1 MQNRQGTELA
11 AVKMCNNPVTTIRAK
26 TTPYP
31 ISHLT
36 SLGLVVVLG
45 LTSVGVMANAI
56 VPAAAHAYVSRINVV
71 LDVQPGETFETFLSR
86 AEGVARAAVQ
96 RSFNRDILI
105 TEVYA
110 IVVAQKNG
118 GSVQVLSIQVSRNQW
133 RNFPDPHRWAT
144 YYQNAKFLLGFGGS
158 PATR

>member
-11 AVKMCNNPVTTIRAK
+11 AVKMCNHPVTTIRAK
-26 TTPYP
+26 NTLHP
-31 ISHLT
+31 ISRLT
-36 SLGLVVVLG
+36 SLGLASVLG
-45 LTSVGVMANAI
+45 LAGLGVMTDAI
-56 VPAAAHAYVSRINVV
+56 APPVAQAYVSRVDVV

-110 IVVAQKNG
+110 IIVAQKSG

-133 RNFPDPHRWAT
+133 RNFPDPRRWAT
-144 YYQNAKFLLGFGGS
+144 YYGNAKFLLGFGRS
-158 PATR
+158 T

>member
-11 AVKMCNNPVTTIRAK
+11 AVKMCNDPVNTIRAK
-26 TTPYP
+26 NTSHP
-31 ISHLT
+31 IFRFT
-36 SLGLVVVLG
+36 SLGVAVMLG
-45 LTSVGVMANAI
+45 LTTVGVMIDAI
-56 VPAAAHAYVSRINVV
+56 APPAAHAYVSRVDVV

-110 IVVAQKNG
+110 IVVAQKDG
-118 GSVQVLSIQVSRNQW
+118 GSVQVLSIQVSRDQW
-133 RNFPDPHRWAT
+133 RSRPDPRRWAT
-144 YYQNAKFLLGFGGS
+144 YYQNAKFLLGFGRS
-158 PATR
+158 I

>member
-11 AVKMCNNPVTTIRAK
+11 AVKMCNDPVTTIRAK
-26 TTPYP
+26 TTLHP
-31 ISHLT
+31 ISRFT
-36 SLGLVVVLG
+36 SWSLAGVLG
-45 LTSVGVMANAI
+45 LTSLGVMIEAI
-56 VPAAAHAYVSRINVV
+56 APPAAHAYVSRIDVV
-71 LDVQPGETFETFLSR
+71 LDVQPGESFETFLSR

-110 IVVAQKNG
+110 IVVAQKGG

-133 RNFPDPHRWAT
+133 RSFPDPRRWAT
-144 YYQNAKFLLGFGGS
+144 YYQNAKFLLGFGRS
-158 PATR
+158 T